1 MTAFETIMIICAV
14 LIVLLMGFIAYR
26 VTTIWDAN
34 NFIHIEVKK
43 ALNELLEDFSVAKQ
57 HDHQLLRKIQAYC
70 ELLDKTDN
78 KEDTYLHKRLDV
90 LIENSTFAVER
101 LDILFKLVDEHFNP
115 RSEQIYKLPTD
126 NEKSANSVSIT
137 EGRTDVTDGTLPEGA
152 IIMQ

>member
-1 MTAFETIMIICAV
+1 MTVMTVILFNSV
-14 LIVLLMGFIAYR
+14 LIVLLLGFISYQVR
-26 VTTIWDAN
+26 NIWDAN
-34 NFIHIEVKK
+34 NFIHIEIKK
-43 ALNELLEDFSVAKQ
+43 VLNELLEDFSVAKM
-57 HDHQLLRKIQAYC
+57 HDHQLLRKIQAYSD
-70 ELLDKTDN
+70 LLEQTDN
-78 KEDTYLHKRLDV
+78 KEGAYLHKRLDV

>member
-1 MTAFETIMIICAV
+1 MTPFETIMIICAV

-43 ALNELLEDFSVAKQ
+43 ALNELSKDFSVAKQ
-57 HDHQLLRKIQAYC
+57 HDHQLLQKIQAYC

-90 LIENSTFAVER
+90 LTENSTFAIER
-101 LDILFKLVDEHFNP
+101 LDILFKLIDEHFNP
-115 RSEQIYKLPTD
+115 RAEQICKLPNK

-137 EGRTDVTDGTLPEGA
+137 NGRTDVTDGTLPEGA